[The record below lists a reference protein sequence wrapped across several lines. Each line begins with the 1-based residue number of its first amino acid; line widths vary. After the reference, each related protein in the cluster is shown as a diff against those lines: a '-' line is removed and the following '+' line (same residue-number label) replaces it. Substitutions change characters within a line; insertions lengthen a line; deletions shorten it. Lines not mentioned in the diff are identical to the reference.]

1 VAEGSHEASETVLS
15 QGSVA
20 ILIGSTRPA
29 KVEGVRDAVAAIA
42 RIDPR
47 FESATLRS
55 YDLTAVAPRMPMTVD
70 EILEGARRRAQALL
84 TMDEWNQRTSFAV
97 GVEGGVHPLAVGE
110 VQWTLQ
116 TWAAVTD
123 GRHWGYGA
131 GPSLALPV
139 AVAERV
145 NAGEE
150 LGEVIDRLAGGEV
163 RGTRGAWGLLTHD
176 LIGRRDAFRLATMAA
191 FARFY
196 NEASWL

>member
-1 VAEGSHEASETVLS
+1 VL
-15 QGSVA
+15 
-20 ILIGSTRPA
+20 ILVGSTRFA

-42 RIDPR
+42 RIDSR

-55 YDLTAVAPRMPMTVD
+55 YDLTAVAPRMPRRVD
-70 EILEGARRRAQALL
+70 EVLEGARRRAQALL
-84 TMDEWNQRTSFAV
+84 TMDEWDQHTSFAV
-97 GVEGGVHPLAVGE
+97 GVEGGLHPLALDE
-110 VQWTLQ
+110 VHWTLQ

-123 GRHWGYGA
+123 GRGWGYGA

-139 AVAERV
+139 AVADRV

-163 RGTRGAWGLLTHD
+163 RGTRGAWGLLTRD
-176 LIGRRDAFRLATMAA
+176 LIGRRDAFRLATIAA

-196 NEASWL
+196 NEGAWQA

>member
-1 VAEGSHEASETVLS
+1 MT
-15 QGSVA
+15 
-20 ILIGSTRPA
+20 ILISSTRPA
-29 KVEGVRDAVAAIA
+29 KVEGVRDAVAAIT

-55 YDLTAVAPRMPMTVD
+55 YDLTAVAPRMPMSVG

-84 TMDEWNQRTSFAV
+84 TVEEWNQGTSFAV
-97 GVEGGVHPLAVGE
+97 GVEGGLHPVAVDG
-110 VQWTLQ
+110 VRWTLQ

-123 GRHWGYGA
+123 GRRWGYGA

-139 AVAERV
+139 AVADRV
-145 NAGEE
+145 NAGDE

-163 RGTRGAWGLLTHD
+163 RGTRGAWGLLTRD

-191 FARFY
+191 FAPFY
-196 NEASWL
+196 NREHW